1 MDILDAKTIKY
12 TGIKPYR
19 LCTFSRVTKEKG
31 IEDAVRA
38 VCEINSMHSDI
49 FAELDIYG
57 QIEDNQEEWL
67 KKLQTLAPGYIKY
80 KGMVPFSQSTKVL
93 KEYDALLLP
102 INNGSFLITGATGL
116 IGSCIIDTLLYA
128 NVKGANFKIYA
139 MSRSRKKVMEKFGD
153 KVIPVIQ
160 DVAQPLGILSKY
172 DYIIHCASNADPK
185 SYAIQPVETILT
197 NILGNKN
204 VLEYCKEYKK
214 CRMLLTSTFEVY
226 GEISNTSVYKEN
238 MSGII
243 DQTVLR
249 NAYPESKRS
258 CELLLRSYVDEY
270 NINAVI
276 CRLPSVYGPTMLKSD
291 SKAHGQFI
299 KNALN
304 KENIVLKSKGEQR
317 RTYSYVVD
325 VVSGI
330 FKVLFNG
337 LNGEVYN
344 IANENSIASIAEVA
358 SICAEIAGTN
368 VVFDLPDKIEK
379 KGFSQSKDCILDNS
393 KLKSLG
399 WNGKYTLKQG
409 LVETIESLREDE

>member
-1 MDILDAKTIKY
+1 MGSYEILNMENGEIQVNSCPKFWGKADEFFMNISMYLTPPFLLSPCFKLFKKSIIKSY
-12 TGIKPYR
+12 NILFPERMNYG
-19 LCTFSRVTKEKG
+19 
-31 IEDAVRA
+31 EDAEFVLSY
-38 VCEINSMHSDI
+38 CEH
-49 FAELDIYG
+49 
-57 QIEDNQEEWL
+57 
-67 KKLQTLAPGYIKY
+67 IKT
-80 KGMVPFSQSTKVL
+80 V
-93 KEYDALLLP
+93 
-102 INNGSFLITGATGL
+102 
-116 IGSCIIDTLLYA
+116 
-128 NVKGANFKIYA
+128 YA

-153 KVIPVIQ
+153 KVTPVIQ
-160 DVAQPLGILSKY
+160 DVAQPLDILSKY

-204 VLEYCKEYKK
+204 VLDYCKEYKK

-304 KENIVLKSKGEQR
+304 KENIVLKSRGEQR

-337 LNGEVYN
+337 LNGEIYN
-344 IANENSIASIAEVA
+344 VANENSIASIAEVA
-358 SICAEIAGTN
+358 SICAEIAGTK

-409 LVETIESLREDE
+409 LVETIESLREDK

>member
-1 MDILDAKTIKY
+1 M
-12 TGIKPYR
+12 
-19 LCTFSRVTKEKG
+19 TKEKG

-93 KEYDALLLP
+93 KEYDALLFP
-102 INNGSFLITGATGL
+102 TYYEGEGFAGT
-116 IGSCIIDTLLYA
+116 IIDAFAAGL
-128 NVKGANFKIYA
+128 
-139 MSRSRKKVMEKFGD
+139 
-153 KVIPVIQ
+153 PVIAS
-160 DVAQPLGILSKY
+160 DWKY
-172 DYIIHCASNADPK
+172 NSEIIK
-185 SYAIQPVETILT
+185 SGMT
-197 NILGNKN
+197 G
-204 VLEYCKEYKK
+204 
-214 CRMLLTSTFEVY
+214 
-226 GEISNTSVYKEN
+226 
-238 MSGII
+238 
-243 DQTVLR
+243 
-249 NAYPESKRS
+249 
-258 CELLLRSYVDEY
+258 
-270 NINAVI
+270 VI
-276 CRLPSVYGPTMLKSD
+276 FKT
-291 SKAHGQFI
+291 H
-299 KNALN
+299 
-304 KENIVLKSKGEQR
+304 
-317 RTYSYVVD
+317 SYVVD